1 MNRAGEMEGFGLWS
15 WKSDQLRESTEGI
28 TLRGSN
34 RWLPIQGELQE
45 ELVPTLHK
53 YLDSDKNLF
62 LVSQYPDGEWVTQTL
77 EILESEFPDKG
88 FLALASSGS
97 TGRPKV
103 IVHDIT
109 SLRIAARSAID
120 HLRLE
125 PTRFLS
131 FFHPLYTAGVLNNLV
146 LAQELDVPL
155 VLMGTW
161 DLNSP
166 KKLFDYLS
174 GTDFESSFWLSPRM
188 AQIITGSLRIN
199 QNFQDTFRSKVRK
212 VISATGPLSRETQKE
227 FFFLTGTRLLNTYG
241 TSEHLFISAERIDT
255 EASDTFLLPHVDAS
269 LTSECVIDG
278 SRAGHLNVTT
288 PYQARG
294 LVNETGGQMEFLSIQ
309 KNTPFPTGD
318 IASLEGSLLSVRGR
332 SDSLIVSSGLN
343 ISLELLERTVLAH
356 ADVSEVFATVAGTRI
371 WLFLE
376 SQVDAN
382 TLTDEVR
389 TLVATQLPKEYRP
402 ASISVLV
409 QFPRTFSGKLDR
421 MALRSKL
428 L

>member
-1 MNRAGEMEGFGLWS
+1 
-15 WKSDQLRESTEGI
+15 
-28 TLRGSN
+28 
-34 RWLPIQGELQE
+34 
-45 ELVPTLHK
+45 
-53 YLDSDKNLF
+53 
-62 LVSQYPDGEWVTQTL
+62 
-77 EILESEFPDKG
+77 
-88 FLALASSGS
+88 
-97 TGRPKV
+97 
-103 IVHDIT
+103 
-109 SLRIAARSAID
+109 
-120 HLRLE
+120 
-125 PTRFLS
+125 
-131 FFHPLYTAGVLNNLV
+131 
-146 LAQELDVPL
+146 
-155 VLMGTW
+155 
-161 DLNSP
+161 
-166 KKLFDYLS
+166 
-174 GTDFESSFWLSPRM
+174 
-188 AQIITGSLRIN
+188 
-199 QNFQDTFRSKVRK
+199 
-212 VISATGPLSRETQKE
+212 
-227 FFFLTGTRLLNTYG
+227 
-241 TSEHLFISAERIDT
+241 
-255 EASDTFLLPHVDAS
+255 
-269 LTSECVIDG
+269 
-278 SRAGHLNVTT
+278 
-288 PYQARG
+288 
-294 LVNETGGQMEFLSIQ
+294 MEFLSIQ